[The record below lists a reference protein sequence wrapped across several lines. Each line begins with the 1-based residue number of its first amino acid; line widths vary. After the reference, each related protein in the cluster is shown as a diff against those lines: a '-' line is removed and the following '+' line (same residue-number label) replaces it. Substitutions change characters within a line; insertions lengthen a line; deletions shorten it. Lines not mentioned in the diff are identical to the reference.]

1 MKKQLIGIALIA
13 ICLTSCEK
21 AVVNKQSVSA
31 LSNTNNVSES
41 FTVTPANAVTPI
53 DPIDG
58 SATLQTRNLLRK
70 LQKTSQTGVMFGH
83 WDDRIQG
90 VTWTYDANRSDVK
103 SLVNEY
109 PAVVGHEL
117 GNLEISL
124 TYNADGLNF
133 QKIKE
138 SIQAQYRAGG
148 MVTLLWACRN
158 PVDTTQGRKTTT
170 IDSTI
175 RTMFKP
181 GNEAYL
187 QRYCRWMD
195 KLATFIKGLKG
206 DNGEAIPIVFRTLH
220 EQNGGWYWWGA
231 THCKPYEYVTMWR
244 YTVNYLRYNAAV
256 HNLLY
261 VYCPTSFASKAAYTE
276 RYPGDNYIDI
286 LGADIYDATYNHSTF
301 VTRVDTMVQTM
312 KSLAKTSNKPFAITE
327 TGVNLVPYSN
337 WWTATL
343 KPIVKN
349 SGMAWVMAW
358 RNARADT
365 YYCAYPEQSSA
376 ADFETF
382 HSDTTMYF
390 INKAASKQL
399 YQP

>member
-1 MKKQLIGIALIA
+1 MNMKKQLIGFTLIV
-13 ICLTSCEK
+13 IGFTSCEK
-21 AVVNKQSVSA
+21 ALVSKQSASE
-31 LSNTNNVSES
+31 LSTTNSNSVIAANNTIMPADPVDS
-41 FTVTPANAVTPI
+41 FATVE
-53 DPIDG
+53 
-58 SATLQTRNLLRK
+58 TRNLLHK

-103 SLVNEY
+103 SLVGEY
-109 PAVVGHEL
+109 PAVIGHEL
-117 GNLEISL
+117 GNLEINL

-148 MVTLLWACRN
+148 IVTLLWACRN

-181 GNEAYL
+181 GNEVYL

-195 KLATFIKGLKG
+195 KLATFIKSLKG

-220 EQNGGWYWWGA
+220 EHNGNWYWWGA

-261 VYCPTSFASKAAYTE
+261 VYCPSSFASQAEYTE
-276 RYPGDNYIDI
+276 RYPGDKYIDI

-301 VTRVDTMVQTM
+301 VTRASTMVQTM
-312 KSLAKTSNKPFAITE
+312 KSLAQTSNKPFAITE
-327 TGVNLVPYSN
+327 TGINLVQYLD

-343 KPIVKN
+343 NPIVKN

-358 RNARADT
+358 RNVRADT

-376 ADFETF
+376 GDFKTF

-399 YQP
+399 YLP